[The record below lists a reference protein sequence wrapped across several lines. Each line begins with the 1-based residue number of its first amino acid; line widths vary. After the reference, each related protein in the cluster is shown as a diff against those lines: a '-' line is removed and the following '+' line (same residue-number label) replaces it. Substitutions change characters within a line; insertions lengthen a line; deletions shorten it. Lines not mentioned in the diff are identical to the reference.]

1 MEKEIKTENRLTIM
15 EQKIDNLI
23 ETVDKIDNKLDKHID
38 LEAKNYEKLDNKYSG
53 KWVEKTLL
61 VVIGIALTAIVG
73 AVFKLIL
80 K

>member
-53 KWVEKTLL
+53 KWVEKALL
-61 VVIGIALTAIVG
+61 VVIGIASTAIVG

-80 K
+80 R